1 MEAFL
6 SFLFF
11 LILGFYV
18 VGALGRWLLRW
29 WIGKKQQEFA
39 ERFGGASSG
48 GFRGYSWN
56 SGARTRRPS
65 AHEGEVTVQQTSRT
79 PEKRVS
85 GTVGEYVEYEE
96 ISCDESASGK
106 SGSSSSQK

>member
-18 VGALGRWLLRW
+18 VGVLGRWLLRR

-39 ERFGGASSG
+39 ERFGGAFSG
-48 GFRGYSWN
+48 GGRGYSWN

-65 AHEGEVTVQQTSRT
+65 PREGEVTVQQVSRA

-85 GTVGEYVEYEE
+85 STVGDYVEFEE
-96 ISCDESASGK
+96 VSTDGRAPKCGE
-106 SGSSSSQK
+106 SSSQK

>member
-11 LILGFYV
+11 LILGFYA
-18 VGALGRWLLRW
+18 VGALGRWLLRH

-39 ERFGGASSG
+39 ERFAGSSSE
-48 GFRGYSWN
+48 GFRGFSWN

-65 AHEGEVTVQQTSRT
+65 AREGEVTVQQTARA
-79 PEKRVS
+79 PKKRVS
-85 GTVGEYVEYEE
+85 GTVGDYVEFEE
-96 ISCDESASGK
+96 ITSGERTDQP
-106 SGSSSSQK
+106 S

>member
-18 VGALGRWLLRW
+18 VGALGRWLLRR

-39 ERFGGASSG
+39 ERFGGASG
-48 GFRGYSWN
+48 GEFRGYSWN
-56 SGARTRRPS
+56 FGARTRRPS
-65 AHEGEVTVQQTSRT
+65 PREGEVTVQQISRV
-79 PEKRVS
+79 PKKRVS
-85 GTVGEYVEYEE
+85 GTVGDYVEFEE
-96 ISCDESASGK
+96 VSMEGRTPGEGGA
-106 SGSSSSQK
+106 SSSQK